1 MFQAFRVAFMGTRL
15 WVWLGG
21 RSHLPAG
28 GGDVRP
34 ALCSGG
40 RLESTGLQDVAK
52 LQTQGFKSATLWCEQ
67 SDVPGAP
74 PVWWA
79 RHSLRKFALLWADVR
94 GYCAVT

>member
-21 RSHLPAG
+21 KSRW
-28 GGDVRP
+28 GDVRP
-34 ALCSGG
+34 ALRSGG

-74 PVWWA
+74 PVWQT
-79 RHSLRKFALLWADVR
+79 HHLLRKFALSWADVR
-94 GYCAVT
+94 GCCAMT